1 MRQDSFER
9 FCVHIRQGDAM
20 CKSIVGGAN
29 LAMYATETMLESF
42 RLNVVRLHGVSLWAC
57 NGYRPTVEYH

>member
-42 RLNVVRLHGVSLWAC
+42 RLNVVRLHGVSLWA
-57 NGYRPTVEYH
+57 